1 MNNDVIFY
9 KNGKL
14 DLPIKVTPDKETV
27 WLNKNQFA
35 TLFDHD
41 IKTIGKHINDALKK
55 EELDTSVVANFA
67 TTAFDGK
74 TYKVDYYNLDMI
86 ISVSYQVKYQI
97 GIAFRKWA
105 TAILKEYMVQG
116 YAVNEKR

>member
-1 MNNDVIFY
+1 MKLFFY

-14 DLPIKVTPDKETV
+14 ELPVKVTPDKETV

-41 IKTIGKHINDALKK
+41 IKTIGKHINNALKK

-86 ISVSYQVKYQI
+86 ISVSYQVKSQI

-105 TAILKEYMVQG
+105 TAILKKYMVQG